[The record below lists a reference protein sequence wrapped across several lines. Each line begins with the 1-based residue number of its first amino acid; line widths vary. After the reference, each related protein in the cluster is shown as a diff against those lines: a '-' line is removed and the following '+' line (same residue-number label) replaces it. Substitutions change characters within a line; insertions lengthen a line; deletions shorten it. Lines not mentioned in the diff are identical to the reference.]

1 MRSTRASWGAALTV
15 GRDHAGDGGHDGVNA
30 KVLDEEGQI
39 VVLSTGLVPNVAR
52 LIVVES
58 DAVARAKQLGE
69 VVLQLN
75 VVVAVMRNEVL
86 EGRVGDRGQV
96 LDGLQDDHGLAVGE
110 HGRDGERDDA
120 GHEDGEDLGQLG
132 LLGHASPGGH
142 DIDLHVSGA
151 HSLCTCA
158 MSGGEGKPK
167 RRRGGSGGE
176 HAMQAGTRTAHRAF
190 QRVPKSSGTLGCTP
204 RNLHYESRSRG
215 IGMRYRAI
223 HVTPF
228 EMGG

>member
-39 VVLSTGLVPNVAR
+39 VVLSTGLVPNMAR

-75 VVVAVMRNEVL
+75 VAGVVMRNEVL

-158 MSGGEGKPK
+158 MSGGEGEPK

-176 HAMQAGTRTAHRAF
+176 YAKQAGTRTAHRAF
-190 QRVPKSSGTLGCTP
+190 QRDQKRSDAQLGM
-204 RNLHYESRSRG
+204 NLNPHY
-215 IGMRYRAI
+215 
-223 HVTPF
+223 
-228 EMGG
+228 

>member
-1 MRSTRASWGAALTV
+1 MQAFDACQLGAALTV

-39 VVLSTGLVPNVAR
+39 LVLSTGLVPDVAR

-69 VVLQLN
+69 VPLQLN
-75 VVVAVMRNEVL
+75 VLVCELSVLVHRFMRNEVL
-86 EGRVGDRGQV
+86 EGRVGGRGQV
-96 LDGLQDDHGLAVGE
+96 LDGLQDDHGLAIGE
-110 HGRDGERDDA
+110 HGRNGERDDA

-132 LLGHASPGGH
+132 VLGHASPGGH

-158 MSGGEGKPK
+158 MRGGEGEPKRGRGVSGGERGRRMVNAPCVSEEQRSDAP
-167 RRRGGSGGE
+167 RRRSNARRPISPMKE
-176 HAMQAGTRTAHRAF
+176 TRLQWSH
-190 QRVPKSSGTLGCTP
+190 G
-204 RNLHYESRSRG
+204 
-215 IGMRYRAI
+215 
-223 HVTPF
+223 
-228 EMGG
+228 